1 MSCQIE
7 AEKIDKRSELESLSF
22 AKAMK
27 DTKSL
32 KTHTS
37 DRVKVTEVNEVSMKV
52 FICLNMLCSQDERQ
66 TDFLSLMIKII
77 FKIHRYN
84 SESFL

>member
-1 MSCQIE
+1 MLLPDPSHILCQIE
-7 AEKIDKRSELESLSF
+7 AEKIDKRAELESLSF

-37 DRVKVTEVNEVSMKV
+37 DRVKVTEVKEVSMKV
-52 FICLNMLCSQDERQ
+52 FICLNMLCSQKKDKR
-66 TDFLSLMIKII
+66 I
-77 FKIHRYN
+77 FRP
-84 SESFL
+84 L